1 LDRDLLAR
9 FIERYRKQLLL
20 VLGASVLFNILVFA
34 GTTYLILVYD
44 SVLPS
49 HSVPTL
55 AGLFL
60 ILVLLYVFQY
70 IFDVIRSD
78 ALLGIAN
85 GVHADLAPAVN
96 HAAISRPLR
105 AGPGEGD
112 GQQWLRD
119 LDQIHGFL
127 SSPGPAA
134 IFDLPWVI
142 VFLLILTALHWW
154 LGVAALVGVI
164 VLAAIAITSSR
175 KSEDGT
181 RELIRISNLRASAR
195 QAQLRFGETAIAMGM
210 DKRLRSHAAA
220 WDDRYIET
228 QAGIG
233 RIVARYGGA
242 GKVFRLLLQ
251 SIIITVGALLVIDGK
266 STGGIIIA
274 ASVLAGRALAPV
286 DQAIANWRG
295 FSTARA
301 GWRRLVEAID
311 AYRMPAPRTVSLAAP
326 SGELALRDVWVIPPG
341 STRPAVAGVTL
352 TLEPGQALAII
363 GPSAAGKTSL
373 IKAMLGIWPPAR
385 GEIRLDG
392 ATFAQWDA
400 EVLGASFGYVPQAVE
415 LAEGTIGQNIA
426 RFDPEATSEAVIEAA
441 RAAAMHETILAFPD
455 GYETH
460 LSMGGNELSAGQRQR
475 IGLARALYG
484 NPHFVV
490 LDEANSNLD
499 AAGDEA
505 LAAAITAI
513 RQRCGI
519 AVMVTHRPATLGPL
533 SHVAVMA
540 NGKLTD
546 FGERDA
552 VLQRNLR
559 KPPPVTEVSINPAKA
574 AGL

>member
-164 VLAAIAITSSR
+164 VLALSPS
-175 KSEDGT
+175 
-181 RELIRISNLRASAR
+181 
-195 QAQLRFGETAIAMGM
+195 
-210 DKRLRSHAAA
+210 
-220 WDDRYIET
+220 
-228 QAGIG
+228 
-233 RIVARYGGA
+233 
-242 GKVFRLLLQ
+242 
-251 SIIITVGALLVIDGK
+251 
-266 STGGIIIA
+266 
-274 ASVLAGRALAPV
+274 
-286 DQAIANWRG
+286 
-295 FSTARA
+295 
-301 GWRRLVEAID
+301 
-311 AYRMPAPRTVSLAAP
+311 PA
-326 SGELALRDVWVIPPG
+326 
-341 STRPAVAGVTL
+341 
-352 TLEPGQALAII
+352 
-363 GPSAAGKTSL
+363 
-373 IKAMLGIWPPAR
+373 
-385 GEIRLDG
+385 
-392 ATFAQWDA
+392 
-400 EVLGASFGYVPQAVE
+400 
-415 LAEGTIGQNIA
+415 
-426 RFDPEATSEAVIEAA
+426 AA
-441 RAAAMHETILAFPD
+441 RARMAP
-455 GYETH
+455 
-460 LSMGGNELSAGQRQR
+460 
-475 IGLARALYG
+475 
-484 NPHFVV
+484 
-490 LDEANSNLD
+490 AN
-499 AAGDEA
+499 
-505 LAAAITAI
+505 
-513 RQRCGI
+513 
-519 AVMVTHRPATLGPL
+519 
-533 SHVAVMA
+533 
-540 NGKLTD
+540 
-546 FGERDA
+546 
-552 VLQRNLR
+552 
-559 KPPPVTEVSINPAKA
+559 
-574 AGL
+574 